1 MKRSLMVLLDYR
13 TSIKKIDSDNSF
25 IIIKKESGIN
35 YMSMKKVSSIDLL
48 NSQLKRAAKPK
59 KTTLA
64 GYGRPSSEEEDSI
77 APGEAA
83 EDKNKTYSQW
93 NTSDGNIFT
102 PAHVCTPQLPS
113 GYYEIRNSQQ
123 IGLYFT
129 RLNISTERILKL
141 PDSNSDIVVKEIV
154 KFWDKEDIFKKYG
167 LTYKRG
173 ILLWGPPGSGKTCT
187 IKLIID
193 DVVKRKGIA
202 LKFGNPAIFAEG
214 MRMIRDIQPTTPIVV
229 ILEDIDTL
237 IATYDESEIINILD
251 GVDRI
256 DKAVFIA
263 TTNYPEKL
271 GARIAAR
278 PSRMDFRIKIGYPN
292 PDARK
297 MYLEHLFA
305 KDDAKN
311 HDLDKWV
318 SDTND
323 WSIAHLKELFVSVVI
338 LGKAYDE
345 SVEFLSSMK
354 DSISSDDEQNSA
366 GFELE

>member
-1 MKRSLMVLLDYR
+1 
-13 TSIKKIDSDNSF
+13 
-25 IIIKKESGIN
+25 
-35 YMSMKKVSSIDLL
+35 MSKKKVSSVDLL
-48 NSQLKRAAKPK
+48 NSQLKRSASKPRNGVAKAATPV
-59 KTTLA
+59 
-64 GYGRPSSEEEDSI
+64 SEEDSI
-77 APGEAA
+77 GPSDAA

-102 PAHVCTPQLPS
+102 PAHVCTPQLPP

-129 RLNISTERILKL
+129 RLNISTESILKL
-141 PDSNSDIVVKEIV
+141 PDSNSDAVVKEIV
-154 KFWDKEDIFKKYG
+154 KFWNKEEIFKKYG

-193 DVVKRKGIA
+193 DVVKRGGIA
-202 LKFGNPAIFAEG
+202 LKFGHPSVFSEG
-214 MRMIRDIQPTTPIVV
+214 MRMLRDIQPNTPIVV
-229 ILEDIDTL
+229 TLEDIDTL
-237 IATYDESEIINILD
+237 ISTFDESEIINILD

-256 DKAVFIA
+256 DKVAFIA

-278 PSRMDFRIKIGYPN
+278 PSRFDWRVKIGYPN
-292 PDARK
+292 EEARM

-311 HDLDKWV
+311 FEFEKWV

-338 LGKAYDE
+338 LGKKYEE
-345 SVEFLSSMK
+345 SIEFLNTMK
-354 DSISSDDEQNSA
+354 DNISSEDEANST
-366 GFELE
+366 GFDLE